1 MPEGV
6 STRMMILSGK
16 IDRLSISIYGF
27 TLLPASAPG
36 KGVEDSIS
44 EELGLDQDGIVSS
57 GNEDWSWAS
66 EWAGGVEGL
75 LGMLYEDFDVSRHQK
90 ETAMSCLEL
99 LMETDITPSILE
111 QVLDHPTALSY
122 LLLLPSYPPQR
133 ILQRLFE
140 EPKYALHPNLR
151 HHLPPT
157 HPLRQLVHGS
167 EEERRTVAWAR
178 LPHEGG
184 LMMLQELGVGHLVTV
199 DKASGLS
206 RMARLV
212 EVLERW
218 EGSWD
223 GYEMGLDLLLEGIGN
238 EWSANLA
245 RKIPP
250 LIVTSSLRGS
260 TRELDIPKHYSM
272 EVLTALLNTAP
283 IIDGRGTFH
292 IVSTLASPYLL
303 HLRPSDPLVQV
314 FTVPNAS
321 PAPLV
326 GPTTPGS
333 RQLHRFSQSLH
344 SPINAFVHELTPKQL
359 LEALAP
365 ELLASLS
372 SAREPAFGLSPS
384 KTAPGNNDTTSAS
397 AFAGKVYSSHEFRT
411 RQNAAIHTAGASSGL
426 GTVEVGYGLGA
437 GSRMDSR
444 PASRHVDDYLD
455 I

>member
-1 MPEGV
+1 
-6 STRMMILSGK
+6 
-16 IDRLSISIYGF
+16 
-27 TLLPASAPG
+27 
-36 KGVEDSIS
+36 
-44 EELGLDQDGIVSS
+44 
-57 GNEDWSWAS
+57 
-66 EWAGGVEGL
+66 
-75 LGMLYEDFDVSRHQK
+75 
-90 ETAMSCLEL
+90 
-99 LMETDITPSILE
+99 
-111 QVLDHPTALSY
+111 
-122 LLLLPSYPPQR
+122 
-133 ILQRLFE
+133 
-140 EPKYALHPNLR
+140 
-151 HHLPPT
+151 
-157 HPLRQLVHGS
+157 
-167 EEERRTVAWAR
+167 
-178 LPHEGG
+178 
-184 LMMLQELGVGHLVTV
+184 MMLQELGVGHLVTV

-223 GYEMGLDLLLEGIGN
+223 VYEMGLDLLLEGIGN

-250 LIVTSSLRGS
+250 LIVTLSLRGS
-260 TRELDIPKHYSM
+260 TRELDIPKQHYSM

-292 IVSTLASPYLL
+292 IVSTLASPYLS
-303 HLRPSDPLVQV
+303 HLPTSDPLVQV
-314 FTVPNAS
+314 FTVPDAS

-326 GPTTPGS
+326 VPTTPEA
-333 RQLHRFSQSLH
+333 RQIHRFSQSLH
-344 SPINAFVHELTPKQL
+344 SPTNAFVHELTHKQL

-411 RQNAAIHTAGASSGL
+411 RQNAAIHTAGATSGL
-426 GTVEVGYGLGA
+426 GAVEAGHGLGA

-444 PASRHVDDYLD
+444 PASRHVDDYLG